1 MDRII
6 IFVQQL
12 NCVCFFLTP
21 WTVACQASLSISSS
35 QSLLRL
41 MSIELMMTSNYLFLC
56 CPLLLPSVFASIR
69 VFSIELAPFI
79 RWPKYWSLSIS
90 PSNEYSW
97 LISFGTGCFDFLAV
111 QGTFKSLLQHRKFK
125 SINSSTF
132 SLLYGPVLIS
142 KVLQRGYLVFKPR
155 QPFPFRIYCNITTV
169 HHTG

>member
-1 MDRII
+1 MGNILALNHLFLKPLNSSNASQFI
-6 IFVQQL
+6 SVQLLSCVQL
-12 NCVCFFLTP
+12 FETS

-111 QGTFKSLLQHRKFK
+111 QGTFKSLLQHHNSKASRIDK
-125 SINSSTF
+125 IN
-132 SLLYGPVLIS
+132 V
-142 KVLQRGYLVFKPR
+142 
-155 QPFPFRIYCNITTV
+155 
-169 HHTG
+169 